1 MSTKTAQGGTATRR
15 CSCRNPETGKN
26 WGSTCPKLSNRRHGT
41 WSIRHELVNRPDGT
55 RREFRRSGFASSTDA
70 TKELAK
76 VRALL
81 AIPDEDDPEGLLA
94 VSDMLEQCAAGKD
107 VLPDYDTTRER
118 LKAGQP
124 LNARTL
130 VAEWLDEWLGGK
142 KSLRVGGYKRYEV
155 DIRVHLKPH
164 LGEIRL
170 DKLTVQHLNRMFDAI
185 NERNIEIQEQNTQR
199 RAALAEL
206 KEIPWKGA
214 ENRARRNAMKAAIAE
229 MPPFRRGTSVNTQHH
244 IRDTLRAA
252 LNVAIG
258 QRILPSGYNAA
269 EHVELLPGTKP
280 KALLWTD
287 ERIAEWKRT
296 GVRPSPVMVWTP
308 EQLGTFLDHILGHRL
323 EAMWRLL
330 AFRGVR
336 RGEGC
341 APRWTDFSAKNRSL
355 TIATQLV
362 QDGWDVHE
370 GLPKTNSGI
379 RVVALDT
386 ETVESV
392 EARRV
397 IQDAEKA
404 KWGTAWQDTG
414 RIFTEEDGS
423 LLHPGKISDL
433 FDRLVAEAGLPPIRL
448 HDLRHGAATLM
459 LAADVDIKVVSETL
473 GHSDT
478 RITRDIYQSVLDDLA
493 REAAEAVVKLVPRAP
508 SAIRSVIG
516 QRAARAATAIGASLR
531 CSCECSCGAG
541 AQGKSPA

>member
-1 MSTKTAQGGTATRR
+1 MSTKSPQGGTVTRR
-15 CSCRNPETGKN
+15 CSCRNPETGKT
-26 WGSTCPKLSNRRHGT
+26 WGTACPKLSSRRHGN
-41 WSIRHELVNRPDGT
+41 WSIRHELANRSDGT

-70 TKELAK
+70 AQELAK

-81 AIPDEDDPEGLLA
+81 ALPGADDPEDRLA
-94 VSDMLEQCAAGKD
+94 VSEMLEECAAGKD
-107 VLPDYDTTRER
+107 PLPDYDTTRER
-118 LKAGQP
+118 LRAGQP

-130 VAEWLDEWLGGK
+130 VGDWLDEWLGGK

-155 DIRVHLKPH
+155 DVRVHLKPH
-164 LGEIRL
+164 LGDIRL
-170 DKLTVQHLNRMFDAI
+170 DKLAVRDLNRMFDAF
-185 NERNIEIQEQNTQR
+185 NERNMEIQEQNAQR
-199 RAALAEL
+199 RSALTEL
-206 KEIPWKGA
+206 DEIPWKGR
-214 ENRARRNAMKAAIAE
+214 ENRARRKALKAAIAE
-229 MPPFRRGTSVNTQHH
+229 MPPFRRVTSVNTQHH

-287 ERIAEWKRT
+287 ERITEWNRT
-296 GVRPSPVMVWTP
+296 GLRPSPVMVWTP

-355 TIATQLV
+355 AIATQLV

-370 GLPKTNSGI
+370 GLPKTNSGVRI
-379 RVVALDT
+379 VALDT
-386 ETVESV
+386 ETVENI
-392 EARRV
+392 EARRL
-397 IQDAEKA
+397 IQEAEKTQ
-404 KWGTAWQDTG
+404 WGTAWQETG
-414 RIFTEEDGS
+414 RIFTQEDGS
-423 LLHPGKISDL
+423 LLHPGRISDL

-493 REAAEAVVKLVPRAP
+493 RKAAEAVVKLVPRAP
-508 SAIRSVIG
+508 QAIRSVIA
-516 QRAARAATAIGASLR
+516 QRVARSAEATGDSPG
-531 CSCECSCGAG
+531 CTCTCSCGA
-541 AQGKSPA
+541 AQGVSSA